1 MRQILSK
8 INALND
14 VKQPCDFK
22 RVKSFLEI
30 VNYFKQFIDD
40 YSTMTCP
47 LRLLV
52 HKNTHFK
59 WDGSCFSN
67 S

>member
-1 MRQILSK
+1 MSNNHVILKESK
-8 INALND
+8 A
-14 VKQPCDFK
+14 FW
-22 RVKSFLEI
+22 EI

-47 LRLLV
+47 LRLLL